1 MTKII
6 SDNNIDI
13 SRSNVNVVEID
24 SKSLTIKDV
33 VNVAKHNYTVVLSK
47 EAIENINKG
56 KKVVEKVL
64 QDNKI
69 VYGVNTGFGAF
80 CNKTISVENIKQ
92 LQKNLLLSH
101 AVGVDQPFG
110 EDVVRAIILLRANT
124 LASGNCGVRFKLVQ
138 TLLDMLNAGV
148 HPHIPQKGSVGAS
161 GDLAPLA
168 HLGLV
173 LIGEGQA
180 YYKGELLSGKEAMH
194 RANIKTLELEA
205 KEGLALINGTQV
217 MTAVAA
223 LAVYESEIIMK
234 TADIIAACTID
245 ALKGSDTPFDK
256 RLHELRPHPGQ
267 LKSAENLCLVMRN
280 SAIRESHRGCDHV
293 QDAYSMRCAPQ
304 VHGASRDTVDFVK
317 KVVEIEINSVTDN
330 PIIFPDTGD
339 FISGGNF
346 HGQPVALVMDY
357 LGIALS
363 EIANISERRIERM
376 VNSKLSEHLPAFLV
390 KDEGI
395 NSGFMI
401 TQYTAASLVSENKVL
416 AHPAS
421 VDSIPTSANQEDHVS
436 MGTIAARKAKE
447 ILSNVEYVLA
457 IELLCVAQALDFLHE
472 LKPGDGVE
480 IAHKLVREKVPHL
493 EKDRPLCTDINLL
506 KEMISDGIVL
516 RKVEEKS
523 GELK

>member
-1 MTKII
+1 MTTTQII
-6 SDNNIDI
+6 DTI
-13 SRSNVNVVEID
+13 EID
-24 SKSLTIKDV
+24 SKSLTINDV
-33 VNVAKHNYTVVLSK
+33 VNVARHNYKVTLSK
-47 EAIENINKG
+47 EAIENIKKG
-56 KKVVEKVL
+56 KQVVDKVL
-64 QDNKI
+64 LDNKI

-80 CNKTISVENIKQ
+80 CNKIISKENIKQ

-101 AVGVDQPFG
+101 STGVDEPFR
-110 EDVVRAIILLRANT
+110 EDVVRAIMLLRINT
-124 LASGNCGVRFKLVQ
+124 LASGNCGVRVELVQ
-138 TLLDMLNAGV
+138 TLLDMLNKGV
-148 HPHIPQKGSVGAS
+148 HPYIPQKGSVGAS

-168 HLGLV
+168 HLALV

-180 YYKGELLSGKEAMH
+180 YYKENLLPGKEAIEK
-194 RANIKTLELEA
+194 AGIKTIELEA

-217 MTAVAA
+217 MTGVAA
-223 LAVYESEIIMK
+223 LVVHEAEIIMK
-234 TADIIAACTID
+234 TGDIIAGCTID
-245 ALKGSDTPFDK
+245 ALKGSDAPFDK
-256 RLHELRPHPGQ
+256 RLHELRPHTGQ
-267 LKSAENLCLVMRN
+267 LNSAENLRSVMKN
-280 SAIRESHRGCDHV
+280 SAIRESHRDCGHV
-293 QDAYSMRCAPQ
+293 QDAYSMRCTPQ
-304 VHGASRDTVDFVK
+304 VHGASRDTVDHVK

-330 PIIFPDTGD
+330 PLIFPETND

-346 HGQPVALVMDY
+346 HGQPIALVMDY

-436 MGTIAARKAKE
+436 MGTIAARKALQ

-457 IELLCVAQALDFLHE
+457 IELLCAAQALDFLKE

-480 IAHKLVREKVPHL
+480 IAHKLVREKVAHL
-493 EKDRPLCTDINLL
+493 DKDRVLHMDISLL
-506 KEMISDGIVL
+506 KAMISKGIVL
-516 RKVEEKS
+516 EKVETSLGK
-523 GELK
+523 LK